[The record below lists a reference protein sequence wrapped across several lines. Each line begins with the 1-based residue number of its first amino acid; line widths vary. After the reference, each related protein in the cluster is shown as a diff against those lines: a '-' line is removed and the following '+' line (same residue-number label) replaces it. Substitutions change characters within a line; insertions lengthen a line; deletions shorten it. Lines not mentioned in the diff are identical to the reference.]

1 MFEYVDSVEA
11 VGIRSSMLTFLPF
24 SSTISQI
31 SVFRWDYGH
40 TFYTTTVFETPICQ
54 RWSDFTPA
62 ERKQR
67 SLLHERAQWILRRY
81 IAGDTTLQ
89 TLPRINRFDVFQE
102 MPIGDKPE
110 GDEVAYHEGFLSNI
124 FLFLQRYYH
133 MFDIE
138 LQDRLNM
145 DGDRYECFMLLQEA
159 YEAEHTLIAYVAKHG
174 FLPSM
179 PVCLITVEDAA

>member
-1 MFEYVDSVEA
+1 
-11 VGIRSSMLTFLPF
+11 
-24 SSTISQI
+24 
-31 SVFRWDYGH
+31 
-40 TFYTTTVFETPICQ
+40 
-54 RWSDFTPA
+54 
-62 ERKQR
+62 
-67 SLLHERAQWILRRY
+67 
-81 IAGDTTLQ
+81 
-89 TLPRINRFDVFQE
+89 

-159 YEAEHTLIAYVAKHG
+159 YEAEHHLIAYLEKHG
-174 FLPSM
+174 SFPPM
-179 PVCLITVEDAA
+179 PVCLMTGDNAA